1 MKTKEID
8 LGAILEQLKARGVE
22 GAEEIAES
30 LRPAVSQLVTRGDRR
45 AREGM
50 RNAYREG
57 FLTGR
62 SCPRSMPYHSHLWT
76 ASALYRRMFGTQKRD
91 AELDARYSRYN
102 D

>member
-1 MKTKEID
+1 MKTREID
-8 LGAILEQLKARGVE
+8 LSAILDQLKASGVDN
-22 GAEEIAES
+22 AEEVAES
-30 LRPAVSQLVTRGDRR
+30 LRPAVCQIVTRGDRR
-45 AREGM
+45 AKDGM
-50 RNAYREG
+50 RNAHREG

-76 ASALYRRMFGTQKRD
+76 ASALYRRLFGTQKRD